1 MATAPKQ
8 TAPLSK
14 AQANN
19 ALPAMLT
26 QLVDKGVVRQMD
38 ANIAKQQA
46 EQKQQSLV
54 TWLIKQK
61 TASATDIAQAIS
73 EAYHLSLIDLA
84 SFPPQDS
91 LIPLLSAE
99 QIRHHQA
106 VPILK
111 FGQMIKIAIADPMAL
126 DNIES
131 LKNILGEKLEAVVI
145 EYPTFQNLL
154 KQRLRELGEDEEI
167 SESDI
172 GLVLSDEQRQHSY
185 YLDSTN
191 LERFDSDDSA
201 ITRFVDRLLEHAIK
215 QKTSDIHIEP
225 YEDSFRI
232 RYRID
237 GILHVVSTPPKK
249 SAQQLVSRLKVMSR
263 MNISE
268 RRLPQDGNIRFE
280 YDNKQ
285 QKMDFRVNTLPTM
298 HGEKVVLRILD
309 SSAAKM
315 GIDKLGFEPSQ
326 KKAFLRNLK
335 KPDGMVLVTGPTGSG
350 KTVTLYTGL
359 NILNRAEKNIST
371 AEDPVEI
378 QVPGI
383 NQVHVC
389 SKVGLTFAETLRA
402 FLRQDPDVIMV
413 GEIRDLETAEIAI
426 KAAQTGHLV
435 LSTLHTNSAPE
446 TLTRLINMGIPTFS
460 IASSINLIIA
470 QRLARRLCGC
480 KVEAKYDK
488 EVLLNL
494 GFKESELATLKLYK
508 PNGCEKC
515 SEGYKG
521 RVGIYQVMPISET
534 MGKIVMNQ
542 GTAIDL
548 AEQASKEGIL
558 DLREAALEK
567 ARQGVT
573 SIEEVD
579 RVTTD

>member
-8 TAPLSK
+8 PPSPLNRQ
-14 AQANN
+14 AQNT
-19 ALPAMLT
+19 LPAMLT
-26 QLVDKGVVRQMD
+26 QLVNKGVLRQMD

-46 EQKQQSLV
+46 EQKQQNLIV
-54 TWLIKQK
+54 WLIQQK
-61 TASATDIAQAIS
+61 VTNATEIAQAIS
-73 EAYHLSLIDLA
+73 EAHQLSLIDLA
-84 SFPPQDS
+84 SFPTQDA
-91 LIPLLSAE
+91 LIPLLSVE
-99 QIRHHQA
+99 QIRQFQA
-106 VPILK
+106 IPILK
-111 FGQMIKIAIADPMAL
+111 FGLMVKVAIADPVAL
-126 DNIES
+126 DHIAA
-131 LKNILGEKLEAVVI
+131 LKKVLGEQLEAVVI
-145 EYPTFQNLL
+145 EYPAFQQLL
-154 KQRLRELGEDEEI
+154 KKRLHDLGEDDELN
-167 SESDI
+167 ESNI
-172 GLVLSDEQRQHSY
+172 GLSLSEEQRQHSY

-191 LERFDSDDSA
+191 LERLDNDDLA
-201 ITRFVDRLLEHAIK
+201 ITRFVDRLLEHAIQ

-225 YEDSFRI
+225 YEDVFRI

-237 GILHVVSTPPKK
+237 GMLHVVSTPPKK

-315 GIDKLGFEPSQ
+315 GINKLGFEAIQ
-326 KKAFLRNLK
+326 KKAFLSNLK

-359 NILNRAEKNIST
+359 NILNSAEKNIST

-383 NQVHVC
+383 NQVHVS

-446 TLTRLINMGIPTFS
+446 TLTRLINMGVPPFS

-470 QRLARRLCGC
+470 QRLARRLCSC
-480 KVEAKYDK
+480 KVEAHYDAD
-488 EVLLNL
+488 VLLNI
-494 GFKESELATLKLYK
+494 GFKESELAHLKLYK

-515 SEGYKG
+515 SDGYKG

-542 GTAIDL
+542 GTSMDL
-548 AEQASKEGIL
+548 AEQAHKEGVS
-558 DLREAALEK
+558 DLRESALEK

-579 RVTTD
+579 RVTKD